1 MKKAI
6 NPATLNKCPAE
17 TTACQPPNEAG

>member
-17 TTACQPPNEAG
+17 TIACHPPNEAG